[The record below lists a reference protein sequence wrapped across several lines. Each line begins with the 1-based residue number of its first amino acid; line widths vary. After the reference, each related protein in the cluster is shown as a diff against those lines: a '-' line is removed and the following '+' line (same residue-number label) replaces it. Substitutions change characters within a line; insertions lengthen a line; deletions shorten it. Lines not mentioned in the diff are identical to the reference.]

1 MDYKIL
7 VDTYEALESTSK
19 GLEKTSIISEFLSKI
34 KNNPEYIYLLQGK
47 VFPDWSPQ
55 ELGLSEQL
63 AIKIISKTSG
73 IKDSEVVKKFKQT
86 GDLGKVS
93 EELIG
98 NKKQS
103 ALFSTKKLTVD
114 KVVSNLQKLSTLEG
128 KGTVGKKVD
137 LVTELLHSATGSEA
151 RYIIRTILGDLKV
164 GVGSGILRDAI
175 VQYIY
180 NPENIEDKKLYANKI
195 QEAYDKTTDFAEVFE
210 KAQKNELDKISLTP
224 GKPVKVMLYPKAHG
238 VEDAFRI
245 VGRPAAFEYKY
256 DGFRVMINKSKEGE
270 IKIFTR
276 RLEDVS
282 KQFPD
287 IIKYVKTHIKAE
299 SFIVDGE
306 AVGFNPETKQ
316 YEDFQYIS
324 QRIRR
329 KYDIEKLIEKLPIEL
344 NLFDI
349 IYLDGKNLIKESFEQ
364 RRKVLEKIIKQEP
377 WKIVL
382 AKQII
387 TDNEK
392 EAEKFYAKALE
403 DKQEGVMVKGLDK
416 VYKPGARIGYAVKLK
431 PVDNDFDLVITG
443 AEWGTGKRGGWL
455 TSFDVAC
462 LGENNELLQI
472 GKVSTGI
479 KEKREQGLSYEE
491 LTELIKPLA
500 IKEKGKHIEVQ
511 PKIVVAVQYQNI
523 QKSPTYSS
531 GYALRFPRI
540 IRLRPDR
547 SKSDIAR
554 ISEIEDEV
562 EN

>member
-164 GVGSGILRDAI
+164 GVGSGILRDSI